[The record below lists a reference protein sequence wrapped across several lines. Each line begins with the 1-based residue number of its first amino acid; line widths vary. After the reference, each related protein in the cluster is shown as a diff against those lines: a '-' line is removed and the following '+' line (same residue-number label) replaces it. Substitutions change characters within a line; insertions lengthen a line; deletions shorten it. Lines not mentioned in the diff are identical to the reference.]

1 MELDEYKYEKHE
13 RLSESEN
20 TDEQLQSYIKIWEQ
34 IIYFPNLYTQI
45 EPYLNLNRPIKDAAE
60 EFNKGKTLELGLNVK
75 DLHAKIGQLSM
86 ENDFLSNA
94 LGRIDG
100 ASAKR

>member
-1 MELDEYKYEKHE
+1 LEH
-13 RLSESEN
+13 
-20 TDEQLQSYIKIWEQ
+20 
-34 IIYFPNLYTQI
+34 
-45 EPYLNLNRPIKDAAE
+45 AAE
-60 EFNKGKTLELGLNVK
+60 VFNKGKTVELGLNVK